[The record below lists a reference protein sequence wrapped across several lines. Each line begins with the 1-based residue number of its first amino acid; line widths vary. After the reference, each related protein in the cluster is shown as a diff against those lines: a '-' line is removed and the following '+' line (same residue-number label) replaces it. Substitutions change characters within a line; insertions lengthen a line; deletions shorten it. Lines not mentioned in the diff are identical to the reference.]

1 MWENTLVQ
9 VIWNYES
16 WLFAFKAGPIT
27 TTGLILHYFMK
38 ISCIWFKKRNIMV
51 SESIIT
57 VTEDANSGK
66 NTHFNKMANKKYNQL
81 MKTYKMAVSIK
92 LKYAAFPPLLNCT
105 VAGLFLLVPPRFH
118 VLLHQGLFSK
128 KLMLFHLNLLLK
140 LVINLFLGPL
150 VFSWKLCS

>member
-9 VIWNYES
+9 VLWNYES
-16 WLFAFKAGPIT
+16 WLFVFKAGPIT
-27 TTGLILHYFMK
+27 TTGLILHYFIK

-66 NTHFNKMANKKYNQL
+66 NIHFNKMTNKKHNQL
-81 MKTYKMAVSIK
+81 MKTYQMAVSIK

-105 VAGLFLLVPPRFH
+105 VADLFLLVPPRFH